1 MLRKPRSYNIDVPKS
16 RKQPVVVILL
26 VIILFAVAGTLAY
39 TKYYRKPKQV
49 DVNNQNEINVHA
61 EEVVIG
67 KYLFSGTVVLDRAVQ
82 RDAKGDYNQPFSGLE
97 SFTPEQYDGW
107 LVDLECPV
115 TANKVIMEQQT
126 ISTVFNCDTEWLE
139 PMSKYFNFVNLA
151 NNHTNDMGK
160 QGFLETQTNLDKT
173 EYQIVGNY
181 DPAVSQDACEVMS
194 LPVHIASTNGK
205 EPKRGNLPV
214 AFCAFHYFSRQP
226 KVGEMDIVKSYSE
239 LMPVFG
245 FMHVGQEYLPT
256 AGIDQQN
263 VAHSLIDLGS
273 EFVIGNSPHWVQNS
287 EVYKNRPIFYST
299 GNFIFD
305 QLTEETNRGL
315 NLDIEMSVQNDQ
327 NISRWLELGE
337 ECLKRGDDCLRQA
350 KFRGLTKPK
359 LKLNYEPIASV
370 GGARTVTTK
379 ASYDVQKSVEERL
392 NWLQTKALLG
402 Q

>member
-245 FMHVGQEYLPT
+245 FMHVGQEYLPHY
-256 AGIDQQN
+256 G
-263 VAHSLIDLGS
+263 
-273 EFVIGNSPHWVQNS
+273 
-287 EVYKNRPIFYST
+287 
-299 GNFIFD
+299 
-305 QLTEETNRGL
+305 TE
-315 NLDIEMSVQNDQ
+315 NL
-327 NISRWLELGE
+327 
-337 ECLKRGDDCLRQA
+337 
-350 KFRGLTKPK
+350 
-359 LKLNYEPIASV
+359 
-370 GGARTVTTK
+370 
-379 ASYDVQKSVEERL
+379 
-392 NWLQTKALLG
+392 
-402 Q
+402 